1 MNAAHTCGN
10 DPCSVMEINVRQ
22 ARPGFHTVGQPVRL
36 QHRTRHESGSDTGRD
51 DTGRDVS
58 QAPTQDETTQDE
70 T

>member
-1 MNAAHTCGN
+1 MNAAHTGGN

-36 QHRTRHESGSDTGRD
+36 RHRTRHESGS